1 MARTEGRS
9 MQHGRPYDVVARCRQ
24 LRTREGSRR
33 RDGES
38 ERPVVLLKP
47 VKAGGGKGP
56 WFKSSVI
63 DVARAGDWE
72 TW

>member
-9 MQHGRPYDVVARCRQ
+9 MQHGRPYHVVARCCQ
-24 LRTREGSRR
+24 LRTREGCRR
-33 RDGES
+33 RDRES
-38 ERPVVLLKP
+38 ERPAVPLKP

-56 WFKSSVI
+56 WFKSGVI
-63 DVARAGDWE
+63 EVVRAGDWE